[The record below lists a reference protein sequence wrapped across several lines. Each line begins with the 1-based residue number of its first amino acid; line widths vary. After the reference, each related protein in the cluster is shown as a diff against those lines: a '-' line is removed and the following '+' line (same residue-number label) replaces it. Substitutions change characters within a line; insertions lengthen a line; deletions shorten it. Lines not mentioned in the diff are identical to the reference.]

1 MQRNA
6 THGNDPED
14 EIRPQ
19 HVHQDVN
26 DIHVRIET
34 GRDERSVAVNRL
46 LRKTDGIF
54 EPFVYKNDHF
64 AKTGSGQTEG
74 NLKKRCR
81 FPHRRSRIDAIA
93 VCHRL

>member
-54 EPFVYKNDHF
+54 
-64 AKTGSGQTEG
+64 
-74 NLKKRCR
+74 
-81 FPHRRSRIDAIA
+81 
-93 VCHRL
+93 